1 MHSISKPLHDRSDL
15 RFRYSEPLI
24 DFRHARP
31 VTSLLRNLPAPV
43 EILDF
48 SRKGKAERSA
58 EMKLRSLF
66 VGFAG
71 LLLIAMLAL
80 QWTGPSVNAQDTSGP
95 RLDAVETQ
103 VAAQATTIAKQG
115 RDIRRLKDRVTV
127 LEGGSQPT
135 SDTGSSS
142 SSGEGTTVSGVGV
155 MVSDKFTLSSGRY
168 KVSASV
174 EVADFD
180 GFAVHL
186 LGDNGVDELLFNE
199 LIEQGGTWTG
209 STTVEVTGG
218 EYAVQVE
225 NTSSPWTLVFEK
237 F

>member
-1 MHSISKPLHDRSDL
+1 MN
-15 RFRYSEPLI
+15 
-24 DFRHARP
+24 ARKM
-31 VTSLLRNLPAPV
+31 L
-43 EILDF
+43 
-48 SRKGKAERSA
+48 
-58 EMKLRSLF
+58 
-66 VGFAG
+66 VGFIGILVIALAG
-71 LLLIAMLAL
+71 VQLMLP
-80 QWTGPSVNAQDTSGP
+80 GVDAQDTTGP

-103 VAAQATTIAKQG
+103 VAALATTIAKQG

-127 LEGGSQPT
+127 LEGGSQPAT
-135 SDTGSSS
+135 DTGSSS
-142 SSGEGTTVSGVGV
+142 SNGDGTTVSGVGV
-155 MVSDKFTLSSGRY
+155 MVSDKFNLGPGRY

-180 GFAVHL
+180 GFIVHL

-199 LIEQGGTWTG
+199 VIEQGGTWTG

-225 NTSSPWTLVFEK
+225 NTSSPWTLVFQK